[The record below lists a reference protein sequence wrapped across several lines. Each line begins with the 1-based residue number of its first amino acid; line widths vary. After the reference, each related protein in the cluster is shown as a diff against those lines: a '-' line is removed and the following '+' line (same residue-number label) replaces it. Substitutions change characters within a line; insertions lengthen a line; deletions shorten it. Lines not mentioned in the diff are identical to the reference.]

1 MRKTIKLTESDLTK
15 IVKRVIKESMWS
27 STSTW
32 DKLSSDEPSKKND
45 FSDVYIM
52 FMKNLNFL
60 KNELETIKQ
69 GDGEIPTML
78 KKHILNYMQDFYNDI
93 WSSVKSDDK
102 DTDLYHALTQKQASE
117 LSNRLME
124 LSTTFNLN
132 FNP

>member
-1 MRKTIKLTESDLTK
+1 
-15 IVKRVIKESMWS
+15 
-27 STSTW
+27 
-32 DKLSSDEPSKKND
+32 
-45 FSDVYIM
+45 
-52 FMKNLNFL
+52 MKNLNFL